1 MRTTNLRIE
10 VAGVGINDYR
20 INDGDLEVRALTPDG
35 HQYSDVRST
44 WRRMTP
50 SDIALHYRFNT
61 VVGKWLE
68 DKMAEWEGRTFLIEE
83 LRHGVLEPKQ
93 PDS

>member
-10 VAGVGINDYR
+10 VAGLGINDYR
-20 INDGDLEVRALTPDG
+20 INDSDVEVRALTPDG
-35 HQYSDVRST
+35 HLYSDVRST
-44 WRRMTP
+44 WKRLTP

-68 DKMAEWEGRTFLIEE
+68 DKVAEWEARTFLIKE
-83 LRHGVLEPKQ
+83 LRHDVLEP
-93 PDS
+93 

>member
-1 MRTTNLRIE
+1 MRASNLRVE
-10 VAGVGINDYR
+10 VGGVGINDYR

-35 HQYSDVRST
+35 HLYSDVRSA

-50 SDIALHYRFNT
+50 SDIALHYRLNT

-68 DKMAEWEGRTFLIEE
+68 DKMAEWEARTFLIKE
-83 LRHGVLEPKQ
+83 LRHDVLEP
-93 PDS
+93 